1 MLKQK
6 ECFRWKIS
14 EMNNFSF
21 KSRVRV
27 FIASAP
33 NPLKVLYKPS
43 GLCPPPPPPPH
54 TSHLTPR
61 ASMALFLTIFH
72 ALTFEVL
79 KPVRNLLA

>member
-43 GLCPPPPPPPH
+43 GLCPPP

-61 ASMALFLTIFH
+61 ASMALFLTIFL

>member
-14 EMNNFSF
+14 EMNTFSF
-21 KSRVRV
+21 QEQGQGIHSFGSK
-27 FIASAP
+27 P
-33 NPLKVLYKPS
+33 TQVLYKPS
-43 GLCPPPPPPPH
+43 GLCPP

>member
-43 GLCPPPPPPPH
+43 GLCPPPPPP

>member
-27 FIASAP
+27 FIAHIHT
-33 NPLKVLYKPS
+33 
-43 GLCPPPPPPPH
+43 PPP

>member
-43 GLCPPPPPPPH
+43 GLCPP
-54 TSHLTPR
+54 LNPR
-61 ASMALFLTIFH
+61 ASVALFLTIFH

>member
-43 GLCPPPPPPPH
+43 GLPPPP
-54 TSHLTPR
+54 HLTPR

>member
-43 GLCPPPPPPPH
+43 GLCPSPP

-61 ASMALFLTIFH
+61 ASMALFLTIFL